1 MKKIFQEASAYLK
14 GESII
19 GFETILQAGSER
31 AYTRII
37 TNAGSYIL
45 CRNENRKEN
54 ETFFYFTEHFAKY
67 NIPVPK
73 VLAIS
78 NDKVEYLLSD
88 NGKSSLLDILLQKGY
103 TNEVMQY
110 YKAAL
115 SNLAQMQIVA
125 AKELD
130 YSKCFTSASFG
141 SKTVLADL
149 NYFKYYFLDLQG
161 IDYDKVKLLDEF
173 NLLASLFDST
183 QYVHFM
189 YRDFQGRNILIDKSD
204 ICFIDY
210 QGGMNGPLQYDV
222 ASLLWQA
229 KANLPQKWKEELLNH
244 YLCELKSYTQI
255 DEKQFVDE
263 YEKIVMIR
271 LLQVLGAYG
280 LRGLIERKT
289 HFITS
294 ITQGLA
300 NIEKW
305 ISQYSLAAYPT
316 LEFVLRQLTNEKI
329 TKKYSSVKANEDTK
343 LKVVVN
349 SFSYK
354 QGIPID
360 ESGNGGGFVFDC
372 RGILNPGR
380 FEEYKKQT
388 GRDKS
393 VIEFL
398 ESNTRIKEFLEAA
411 KQAVDISIE
420 DYLSRN
426 FENLSISFG
435 CTGGQHRS
443 VYSAD
448 SMAKHLKEKYNLDVV
463 LRHRV
468 QDAKNWIND

>member
-31 AYTRII
+31 AYTRVI
-37 TNAGSYIL
+37 TNLGSYIL

-329 TKKYSSVKANEDTK
+329 IKKYSSVKANEDTK

-393 VIEFL
+393 VIEFWNPIQGL
-398 ESNTRIKEFLEAA
+398 K
-411 KQAVDISIE
+411 
-420 DYLSRN
+420 N
-426 FENLSISFG
+426 F
-435 CTGGQHRS
+435 
-443 VYSAD
+443 
-448 SMAKHLKEKYNLDVV
+448 
-463 LRHRV
+463 
-468 QDAKNWIND
+468 